1 MSGASEAAAAMAN
14 RDLFGLS
21 PVAVHSPAPALNSD
35 SSQPQMEQQM
45 HMPYAP
51 DDGFRQMAPSPPP
64 PYQSI
69 TGGATVIHQAPNM
82 NSGEQKRKRG
92 RPRRYGPEGGMNVS
106 TDPPPQQQPQTFS
119 PSAPAPAPAAPQTE
133 VPPGGSAS
141 PTAKKAR
148 GRPRGSHNKK
158 QQKRASGSSGTGFI
172 PHIVTVN
179 AGEDISSKILA
190 VSQNGP
196 RAICILSANGAIS
209 HVTLRQAATSGG
221 TATYEGRFD
230 ILSLSGSFMLHEVAG
245 QRSRTGGISVSL
257 AGPDGRVLGGSVA
270 GLLVAASPSQVVVGC
285 FEPDAHKES
294 ARNHTDPSTFQP
306 KTNHGGAVG
315 PSSSPSRGT
324 LSESSG
330 GPASPLNLSSGA
342 CIDFP
347 EGMSG
352 MPWK

>member
-1 MSGASEAAAAMAN
+1 MSGTSEAAAMVN
-14 RDLFGLS
+14 RDLFGVS
-21 PVAVHSPAPALNSD
+21 PVAANSLAPAVHPEA
-35 SSQPQMEQQM
+35 SQTQMEQQM

-51 DDGFRQMAPSPPP
+51 DNGFRQMAPSQPPT
-64 PYQSI
+64 YQSI
-69 TGGATVIHQAPNM
+69 TGGSTVIHHEPNM
-82 NSGEQKRKRG
+82 NSGEQRRKRG
-92 RPRRYGPEGGMNVS
+92 RPRKYGPEGGMNVS
-106 TDPPPQQQPQTFS
+106 TALPPQTFS
-119 PSAPAPAPAAPQTE
+119 QPATQAE

-158 QQKRASGSSGTGFI
+158 QQKEASGSTGTGFI

-179 AGEDISSKILA
+179 AGEDISSKILS

-196 RAICILSANGAIS
+196 RAICILSANGSIS

-285 FEPDAHKES
+285 FEPDPHNKEP
-294 ARNHTDPSTFQP
+294 ARNNADPSFQQHV
-306 KTNHGGAVG
+306 NHVGAVVH
-315 PSSSPSRGT
+315 SSSPSRGT
-324 LSESSG
+324 QSESSG
-330 GPASPLNLSSGA
+330 GAASPLNLSSGA

-347 EGMSG
+347 D
-352 MPWK
+352 WK